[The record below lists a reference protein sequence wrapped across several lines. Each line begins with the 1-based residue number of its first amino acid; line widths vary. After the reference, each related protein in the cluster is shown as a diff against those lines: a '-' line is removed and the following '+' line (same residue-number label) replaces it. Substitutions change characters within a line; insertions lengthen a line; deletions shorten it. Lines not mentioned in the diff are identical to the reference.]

1 MKLYLVIIL
10 ILLLWF
16 ILLQYQTKEGPTS
29 ERLDVAV
36 IVEPREH
43 EFLVPVI
50 NNIIDNVPEYTKIQ
64 IFHGTKN
71 LDYIKKHFGNQIKS
85 NKIILTNLNVENID
99 RNYYSDMLTDELF
112 WNNIDG
118 EHILIFQT
126 DSCMCSKS
134 SHKIEDY
141 FQYSYIGGP
150 LKNNDIYQNGGFS
163 LRKKSDMLKAI
174 NTKKHNENTWPE
186 DQWFSVKK
194 KNILTLPTIE
204 IAKTFS
210 VERVL
215 YDSPIGI
222 HKPWQFLNKNELNK
236 LKESC
241 PEISTIFHK

>member
-16 ILLQYQTKEGPTS
+16 VLLQYQTKEGLTS

-43 EFLVPVI
+43 EFLVPVV

-85 NKIILTNLNVENID
+85 NKIILTNLNVEN
-99 RNYYSDMLTDELF
+99 LTIKDYNLLLTSSNF

-134 SHKIEDY
+134 INKIEDFLKY
-141 FQYSYIGGP
+141 DYVGAPWKDPNYPNNGG
-150 LKNNDIYQNGGFS
+150 NGGFS
-163 LRKKSDMLKAI
+163 LRKKSKMLEIITNHKY
-174 NTKKHNENTWPE
+174 NNENE
-186 DQWFSVKK
+186 DLYFSKYS
-194 KNILTLPTIE
+194 NNLPSRE
-204 IAKTFS
+204 LLKSFS
-210 VERVL
+210 VETLL
-215 YDSPIGI
+215 YNSTPIGI
-222 HKPWQFLNKNELNK
+222 HKPWDWLNKNELNK

>member
-1 MKLYLVIIL
+1 MKLYLVILL
-10 ILLLWF
+10 ILLLGF
-16 ILLQYQTKEGPTS
+16 ILLQYQTKEGLTS

-36 IVEPREH
+36 IIEPREH

-85 NKIILTNLNVENID
+85 NKIILTNLNVEN
-99 RNYYSDMLTDELF
+99 LTIKDYNLLLTSSNF

-134 SHKIEDY
+134 INKIEDFLKY
-141 FQYSYIGGP
+141 DYVGAPWKDPNYPNNGG
-150 LKNNDIYQNGGFS
+150 NGGFS
-163 LRKKSDMLKAI
+163 LRKKSKMLEIITNHKY
-174 NTKKHNENTWPE
+174 NNENE
-186 DQWFSVKK
+186 DLYFSKYSNNLPSRELLKSFAVE
-194 KNILTLPTIE
+194 TL
-204 IAKTFS
+204 
-210 VERVL
+210 L
-215 YDSPIGI
+215 YNSTPIGI
-222 HKPWQFLNKNELNK
+222 HKPWDWLNKNELNK

>member
-1 MKLYLVIIL
+1 MKLYLFIIL
-10 ILLLWF
+10 ILLLGF
-16 ILLQYQTKEGPTS
+16 ILLQYQTKEGLTS

-85 NKIILTNLNVENID
+85 NKIILTNLNVEN
-99 RNYYSDMLTDELF
+99 LTIKDYNLLLTSSNF

-134 SHKIEDY
+134 SNKIEDFLKY
-141 FQYSYIGGP
+141 DYVGAPWIHLPNMNGG
-150 LKNNDIYQNGGFS
+150 NGGFS
-163 LRKKSDMLKAI
+163 LRKKSKMLEIISK
-174 NTKKHNENTWPE
+174 NKYNNENE
-186 DQWFSVKK
+186 DVYFSKFSTYLPSRELSKK
-194 KNILTLPTIE
+194 FSIE
-204 IAKTFS
+204 GIY
-210 VERVL
+210 

-222 HKPWQFLNKNELNK
+222 HKPWHKNHLSKNNLDK
-236 LKESC
+236 LKQNC
-241 PEISTIFHK
+241 PEISTIFKK